1 MTSILWRPPREARP
15 IILRRLCEQFTKPFD
30 SMEVYKSQKNPDQL
44 LTMDEIAKLL
54 PLADYLEV
62 VAPAEHNRRA
72 LYRFKDDERL
82 PKQVGL
88 AAGPRRCGK
97 CGRDIH
103 RGERIYDP
111 APRSPGDN
119 TRGKWYCRECGLVE
133 LRAMYLALE
142 GRPQPNKPLNPR
154 S

>member
-1 MTSILWRPPREARP
+1 MTGIRGPAREAKP

-30 SMEVYKSQKNPDQL
+30 YMEVYKSQGQADDL
-44 LTMDEIAKLL
+44 LTADEIAKLL

-82 PKQVGL
+82 PRQVGL

-103 RGERIYDP
+103 RGSHGGTHKRQVIDAGKNDRCQYCHREVS
-111 APRSPGDN
+111 RS
-119 TRGKWYCRECGLVE
+119 GKHKHEAACAR
-133 LRAMYLALE
+133 R
-142 GRPQPNKPLNPR
+142 R
-154 S
+154 SA